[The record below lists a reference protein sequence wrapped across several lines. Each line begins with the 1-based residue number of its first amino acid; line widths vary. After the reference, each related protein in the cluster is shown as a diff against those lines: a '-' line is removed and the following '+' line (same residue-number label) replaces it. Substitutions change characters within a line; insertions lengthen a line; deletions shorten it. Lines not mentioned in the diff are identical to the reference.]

1 MPQTQHWTNKSSKHD
16 IWRPLKKRE
25 KSGVNMSEMVIDEKV
40 ARNDFVSSAAES
52 LG

>member
-1 MPQTQHWTNKSSKHD
+1 MKA
-16 IWRPLKKRE
+16 IKKAWE
-25 KSGVNMSEMVIDEKV
+25 MSEMVIDEEV